1 MKSYII
7 RMTRDDQNPGD
18 IEKVIRDLA
27 AFLGAAVNIQTA
39 LEVRTD
45 HPAIVGLLERM
56 VEDLPAERGQ
66 GLGKPAAVDAWQAEP
81 AESAAVPC
89 NECGAPLPAGQKR
102 GICKRCSNQH
112 YLAKK
117 RQQKL
122 AAQEPVEAAQNPL
135 VEAMDALANAP
146 DPVYPPVIAY
156 QCGECSRIV
165 EKVNKQGQCAVCQ
178 LKGRSSNA
186 RLQQRID
193 QVVAKAKEQ
202 ERQHNP
208 FTMPEKRREFGGR
221 KVG

>member
-27 AFLGAAVNIQTA
+27 AFLGASVNIQTA

-45 HPAIVGLLERM
+45 HPAIIGLLERM

-66 GLGKPAAVDAWQAEP
+66 GLGKPAAADAWQAEP
-81 AESAAVPC
+81 AETGIVPC
-89 NECGAPLPAGQKR
+89 SECGAPLPSGQKR

-117 RQQKL
+117 RQQKA
-122 AAQEPVEAAQNPL
+122 AAQEPAEAAKNPL

-146 DPVYPPVIAY
+146 DPVFPPVVAY
-156 QCGECSRIV
+156 QCAECARVV
-165 EKVNKQGQCAVCQ
+165 ESVNKKGQCASCQ
-178 LKGRSSNA
+178 LKGQGANA

-193 QVVAKAKEQ
+193 QVVARAKEQ
-202 ERQHNP
+202 ERQQNP
-208 FTMPEKRREFGGR
+208 FALPDKRREFGGR